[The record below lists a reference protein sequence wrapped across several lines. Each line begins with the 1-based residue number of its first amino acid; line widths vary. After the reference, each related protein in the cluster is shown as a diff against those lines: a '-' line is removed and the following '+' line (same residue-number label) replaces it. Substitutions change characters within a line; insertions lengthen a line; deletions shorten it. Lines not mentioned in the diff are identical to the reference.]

1 MGDDMKVMLPYP
13 PSTNRYLRHTA
24 RGTYRTAEANHYREY
39 AKWAALASG
48 VRILA
53 GDVSLVVVLH
63 PKLTE
68 KGVASKTVID
78 LDNSLKVALDA
89 LQGVAFS
96 NDRQVKKIALSYGPP
111 IAGGGLSV
119 TVDSLELD
127 QS

>member
-1 MGDDMKVMLPYP
+1 MKVTLPYP
-13 PSTNRYLRHTA
+13 PSANRYLRHTA
-24 RGTYRTAEANHYREY
+24 RGTYRTAEANHYKEY

-48 VRILA
+48 ARILD
-53 GDVSLVVVLH
+53 GDVALTIVLH

-68 KGVASKTVID
+68 KGKASKTVID

-89 LQGVAFS
+89 LQGLAFS

-111 IAGGGLSV
+111 IAGGELSV

>member
-1 MGDDMKVMLPYP
+1 MQVTLPYP

-39 AKWAALASG
+39 AKWAALAAG
-48 VRILA
+48 VKILS

-78 LDNSLKVALDA
+78 LDNCLKVAIDA
-89 LQGVAFS
+89 LQGVAFA
-96 NDRQVKKIALSYGPP
+96 NDRQVKEISASYG
-111 IAGGGLSV
+111 AAMKDGGL
-119 TVDSLELD
+119 TVELATMA
-127 QS
+127 